1 MSDGRATPA
10 GWYPDPSDAA
20 AQRWWNGVQWTE
32 HVAPAAPVAPVAA
45 PVVPPVVTP
54 QVAAPAYVTPVTP
67 ASEPAY
73 APAYVAPVTPAAEP
87 AYAPAYAP
95 AYPPAPYGGAAT
107 ATRVPEGTPV
117 DTIWIWLIVAL
128 PVLAVLPLFLWDFE
142 GYLEQSMN
150 PSASPMFS
158 ALGPYTAPWYLA
170 ATFGGWAVYGLSV
183 WFAALDSAAL
193 AKLGYERRFHWA
205 WAFLS
210 SLVYVIGRSVVV
222 RRQSGRGYLPM
233 AAAIALTVVL
243 TIGVIVWF
251 VVMMATVF
259 ETSMEMYPTY

>member
-45 PVVPPVVTP
+45 PVVPPVVAP
-54 QVAAPAYVTPVTP
+54 QVT
-67 ASEPAY
+67 
-73 APAYVAPVTPAAEP
+73 APAYVAPVTPASEPAYTP
-87 AYAPAYAP
+87 AYAPAYV
-95 AYPPAPYGGAAT
+95 PAPYGGAAT
-107 ATRVPEGTPV
+107 TARVPEGTPV

-128 PVLAVLPLFLWDFE
+128 PVLAVLPLFFWDFE
-142 GYLEQSMN
+142 SYLEQTMS
-150 PSASPMFS
+150 PSTSAMFS
-158 ALGPYTAPWYLA
+158 ALGPYTDPWYLA

-183 WFAALDSAAL
+183 WFAALDRAAL

-251 VVMMATVF
+251 VVMMVSVF